1 MPPVSWYAKLPE
13 AFRRAF
19 VDEAAARGWGD
30 LDGLVAWLQGEG
42 YDIRRSAVGEAVK
55 KLHDE
60 YDETMSEMRAMA
72 ELARQITEQDSDPT
86 AALNDLAGRLMTDQ
100 LVRAAK
106 ELRAAEDLDISDRI
120 KLLQKLAM
128 PITQSQRAAVYARRW
143 SQEQRR
149 EAEAAVREAALAA
162 GLDDATAERVASGVK
177 IYLPDNGRRGAG
189 GG

>member
-1 MPPVSWYAKLPE
+1 MPPVSWYDRLP
-13 AFRRAF
+13 ADFRLDF
-19 VDEAAARGWGD
+19 CKEAAARGWGD
-30 LDGLVAWLQGEG
+30 MVGLSAWLTERG
-42 YDIRRSAVGEAVK
+42 YSIGKSAVGETVK
-55 KLHDE
+55 QLRDE
-60 YDETMSEMRAMA
+60 YDDTMREMRAMA